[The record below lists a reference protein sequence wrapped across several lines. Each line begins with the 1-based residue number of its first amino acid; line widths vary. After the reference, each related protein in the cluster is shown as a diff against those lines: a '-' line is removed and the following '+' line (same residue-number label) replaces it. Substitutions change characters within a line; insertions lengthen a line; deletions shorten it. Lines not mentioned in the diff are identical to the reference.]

1 MYKARRPIGK
11 CMTFT
16 LASMVLVGAS
26 VGVVAAG
33 VSAARFRGRT
43 MPTGR
48 ADHREGKRVN
58 CRGSVHCPEPLLSPV
73 TGTQVL
79 AYRVEVHGSWT
90 EDAQIKTRKITELR
104 EVASLS
110 VDDGSGP
117 LAVEFAERDKLFPE
131 CVTFDQSRSI
141 SLAKSVMDRPEL
153 FGPLEF
159 PVAPNLVPGGLD
171 RARVVERVVP
181 IPTVATAVGAIRGGI
196 LVGGRHF
203 PLWLDGT
210 ARRPWHLINDWLLPA
225 LGDAVLSAVRRMLDR
240 GAPRNVPNGRT

>member
-1 MYKARRPIGK
+1 
-11 CMTFT
+11 MTFT
-16 LASMVLVGAS
+16 LASLVLIGAA
-26 VGVVAAG
+26 VGVAAAG
-33 VSAARFRGRT
+33 VSAARFRGRS

-48 ADHREGKRVN
+48 AERREGKRVN

-79 AYRVEVHGSWT
+79 AYQVEVYGSWT
-90 EDAQIKTRKITELR
+90 EDAQVHTRKLTELR
-104 EVASLS
+104 EVASLC

-117 LAVEFAERDKLFPE
+117 LGVEFTPRDKLFPE
-131 CVTFDQSRSI
+131 CVTFDQSRSV

-181 IPTVATAVGAIRGGI
+181 IPTVATAVGAIRGGV

-225 LGDAVLSAVRRMLDR
+225 VGDAVLAAVRRLLNR
-240 GAPRNVPNGRT
+240 TAPRKTPDGSG